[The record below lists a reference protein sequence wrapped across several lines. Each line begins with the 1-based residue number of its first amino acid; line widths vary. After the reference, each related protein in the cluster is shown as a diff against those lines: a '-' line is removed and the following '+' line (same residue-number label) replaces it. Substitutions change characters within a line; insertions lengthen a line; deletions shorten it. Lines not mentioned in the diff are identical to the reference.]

1 MPTPRQLAQGFLTM
15 AQQAEQH
22 IAKHFADMTVSDLNS
37 AIEILTEQRRGE
49 RHQGSAYPPS
59 SIPLA
64 ITLLSTYRNKTLAK
78 KGPN

>member
-49 RHQGSAYPPS
+49 RRNNHYPPS

>member
-49 RHQGSAYPPS
+49 RRNNHYPPS

-64 ITLLSTYRNKTLAK
+64 IKLLSTYRDQTLAK